1 MFKYRYSL
9 NEMEPWK
16 SVNLKPRRKG
26 KPSDIGN
33 AKLEPVWSVK
43 HSIKKAKLDVLVSL
57 LPYIP
62 PVNHG
67 FYLDLCGTTVQSDSE
82 EESNDEE

>member
-16 SVNLKPRRKG
+16 SVNLKPKRKG
-26 KPSDIGN
+26 RPSDIGN